1 MTTRKYGIGQ
11 QEAGNRQIRRE
22 GTMKTN
28 MRQMAAAL
36 AVTLVAAGAPAW
48 GATNT
53 ATDPGG
59 GGITLT
65 SSGAV
70 TVNATA
76 SALQLVKQVY
86 DTSGN
91 CLASQPAD
99 ATCNSSAT
107 SITVP
112 VGMSLKFLVFV
123 KNTSDIALTDIRF
136 QDVLDT
142 SATGFTYVA
151 ASIKR
156 TANDGTAPADTAT
169 AAQIYTA
176 ANGGTAQTDALGAPD
191 DLASFVGSTLT
202 VGAVTGQANQSLGF
216 PAHKSFGVIFTV
228 TKK

>member
-1 MTTRKYGIGQ
+1 
-11 QEAGNRQIRRE
+11 
-22 GTMKTN
+22 MKTN
-28 MRQMAAAL
+28 IRRAAVTLA

-48 GATNT
+48 GATNQ

-59 GGITLT
+59 GGVSLA
-65 SSGAV
+65 SSGLV
-70 TVNATA
+70 TVNSSG

-86 DTSGN
+86 DASGN

-99 ATCNSSAT
+99 ATCNASAT
-107 SITVP
+107 SVSVP
-112 VGMSLKFLVFV
+112 VGIGLKFLIFV
-123 KNTSDIALTDIRF
+123 KNTTDVALTDVRF

-142 SATGFTYVA
+142 TATGFTYTA
-151 ASIKR
+151 GSIKR

-191 DLASFVGSTLT
+191 DYASFVGSTLT
-202 VGAVTGQANQSLGF
+202 AGAVTGQANVSLGF